1 MTAAHLAGLS
11 PDQVRRKSLISGTV
25 GAIIE
30 WYEYTVY
37 GTAAA
42 LVFGTL
48 FFPSTEPGV
57 SQIAALA
64 SFGVGFLARPV
75 GAFVSGHLGDRI
87 GRKSTLILTFLI
99 MSISTAAIGL
109 LPTYQSVGFWAP
121 VLLCILRLTQGFA
134 VGGEW
139 GGAAIIAVENAPK
152 GRRGF
157 FGAWPQIGV
166 SCGLLLGTGAV
177 TLAQAISGDQFN
189 VWGWRLPFLL
199 SVLLA
204 AVGLYIR
211 LNASESPAFL
221 AAKAQAERK
230 QEHQK
235 APIPVVFK
243 HHRKPLVIA
252 LFSRFAE
259 AGNYYLFTVFLLSY
273 VATTLKLPASYG
285 LVAVMIGSALNIAM
299 IPVFGAISDRIG
311 RKNTFFFGAAVII
324 VSAWPIFAMIQ
335 TGNPFAIIAGV
346 AIFLTLGHAAVYSVL
361 PAFYCELFPTEVRYT
376 GISVGYQTAA
386 ILLAGFTP
394 VIASALVLWS
404 GGTWPLVAI
413 IVLTTVIA
421 VTAVAAAK
429 ESKDFD
435 LDTIGKPSATTVP
448 TGSQKAP
455 IV

>member
-1 MTAAHLAGLS
+1 M
-11 PDQVRRKSLISGTV
+11 
-25 GAIIE
+25 E

-48 FFPSTEPGV
+48 FFPTDEPGV

-75 GAFVSGHLGDRI
+75 GAFVSGHLGDKI

-99 MSISTAAIGL
+99 MSGSTAAIGL
-109 LPTYQSVGFWAP
+109 LPTYDTVGVLAP

-139 GGAAIIAVENAPK
+139 GGAAIIAVENAPT

-177 TLAQAISGDQFN
+177 ALAQAVSGDAFN
-189 VWGWRLPFLL
+189 TWGWRLPFLV
-199 SVLLA
+199 SIVLA

-211 LNASESPAFL
+211 LNATESPAFL
-221 AAKAQAERK
+221 AAKVEAERK
-230 QEHQK
+230 QEAQK

-243 HHRKPLVIA
+243 HHRRPLMIA

-273 VATTLKLPASYG
+273 VATTLELPKSYG

-299 IPVFGAISDRIG
+299 IPVFGAVSDRIG
-311 RKNTFFFGAAVII
+311 RKKTFFFGATVII
-324 VSAWPIFAMIQ
+324 LSAWPIFAMIQ
-335 TGNPFAIIAGV
+335 TGQQVAIVLGV
-346 AIFLTLGHAAVYSVL
+346 AIFLALGHAAVYSVL
-361 PAFYCELFPTEVRYT
+361 PAFYCELFPTNVRYT

-394 VIASALVLWS
+394 MIASALVLWT
-404 GGTWPLVAI
+404 GGTCPLVAI
-413 IVLTTVIA
+413 IVVTTLIA
-421 VTAVAAAK
+421 AGAVAAAR
-429 ESKDFD
+429 ETKD
-435 LDTIGKPSATTVP
+435 LNLATIGEVSALDK
-448 TGSQKAP
+448 SRREMSHS
-455 IV
+455 

>member
-1 MTAAHLAGLS
+1 MT
-11 PDQVRRKSLISGTV
+11 PEMRRRSLISGTV

-75 GAFVSGHLGDRI
+75 GAFVSGHLGDRL

-99 MSISTAAIGL
+99 MSVSTAAIGL

-177 TLAQAISGDQFN
+177 AISQAISGDQFIE
-189 VWGWRLPFLL
+189 WGWRLPFLL

-221 AAKAQAERK
+221 AAKAEAERK
-230 QEHQK
+230 QEKQK

-243 HHRKPLVIA
+243 EHRKSLVIA

-324 VSAWPIFAMIQ
+324 TSAWPIFAMIQ
-335 TGNPFAIIAGV
+335 TGNPLAIIAGV

-361 PAFYCELFPTEVRYT
+361 PAFYCELFPTAVRYT

-394 VIASALVLWS
+394 VIASVLVLWS
-404 GGTWPLVAI
+404 GGTLPLVVI
-413 IVLTTVIA
+413 IVVTTLIA
-421 VTAVAAAK
+421 VAAVAAAR
-429 ESKDFD
+429 ESKDFV
-435 LDTIGKPSATTVP
+435 LDEIGKPGLIPHEVAART
-448 TGSQKAP
+448 KAS
-455 IV
+455 

>member
-1 MTAAHLAGLS
+1 MTTTHRALT
-11 PDQVRRKSLISGTV
+11 PNQVRRKSLISGTV

-48 FFPSTEPGV
+48 FFPSSEPGV

-157 FGAWPQIGV
+157 FGSWPQIGV

-177 TLAQAISGDQFN
+177 AIAQAISGDQFI

-221 AAKAQAERK
+221 AAKAEAERK
-230 QEHQK
+230 QEKQK

-243 HHRKPLVIA
+243 EHRRALVIA

-413 IVLTTVIA
+413 IVVTTLIA

-429 ESKDFD
+429 ESKDLD
-435 LDTIGKPSATTVP
+435 LDTIGKPTPRRTAAHSGV
-448 TGSQKAP
+448 K
-455 IV
+455 

>member
-1 MTAAHLAGLS
+1 MTNPHLAGLT

-64 SFGVGFLARPV
+64 SFGVGFLAGPA

-99 MSISTAAIGL
+99 MSASTAAIGL

-157 FGAWPQIGV
+157 FGSWPQIGV

-177 TLAQAISGDQFN
+177 AISQAISGDQFI
-189 VWGWRLPFLL
+189 VWGWRLPFLV
-199 SVLLA
+199 SVVLA

-221 AAKAQAERK
+221 AAKAERK
-230 QEHQK
+230 QEKQK

-243 HHRKPLVIA
+243 EHRRSLVIA

-299 IPVFGAISDRIG
+299 IPVFGAISDRVG
-311 RKNTFFFGAAVII
+311 RKNTFFFGASVII

-361 PAFYCELFPTEVRYT
+361 PA
-376 GISVGYQTAA
+376 STANCS
-386 ILLAGFTP
+386 P
-394 VIASALVLWS
+394 Q
-404 GGTWPLVAI
+404 
-413 IVLTTVIA
+413 
-421 VTAVAAAK
+421 K
-429 ESKDFD
+429 
-435 LDTIGKPSATTVP
+435 SATPASPSGTKRQP
-448 TGSQKAP
+448 SSWPGSRRSSPAP
-455 IV
+455 SSSGPAARGRWSPSSS

>member
-1 MTAAHLAGLS
+1 MTTTHRALT
-11 PDQVRRKSLISGTV
+11 PNQVRRKSLISGTV

-48 FFPSTEPGV
+48 FFPSSEPGV

-157 FGAWPQIGV
+157 FGSWPQIGV

-177 TLAQAISGDQFN
+177 AIAQAISGDQFI

-221 AAKAQAERK
+221 AAKAEAERK
-230 QEHQK
+230 QEKQK

-243 HHRKPLVIA
+243 EHRRALVIA

-335 TGNPFAIIAGV
+335 TGNPFTIIGGV

-404 GGTWPLVAI
+404 GGTWPLVVI
-413 IVLTTVIA
+413 IVVTTLIA

-429 ESKDFD
+429 ESKDLD
-435 LDTIGKPSATTVP
+435 LDTIGKPTPRRTAAHSGV
-448 TGSQKAP
+448 K
-455 IV
+455 

>member
-1 MTAAHLAGLS
+1 MPADPCAE
-11 PDQVRRKSLISGTV
+11 VRRKSLVSGTV

-48 FFPSTEPGV
+48 FFPTDEPGV

-75 GAFVSGHLGDRI
+75 GAFVSGHLGDKI

-99 MSISTAAIGL
+99 MSGSTAAIGL
-109 LPTYQSVGFWAP
+109 LPTYDTVGVLAP

-139 GGAAIIAVENAPK
+139 GGAAIIAVENAPT

-177 TLAQAISGDQFN
+177 ALAQAVSGDAFN
-189 VWGWRLPFLL
+189 TWGWRLPFLV
-199 SVLLA
+199 SIVLA

-211 LNASESPAFL
+211 LNATESPAFL
-221 AAKAQAERK
+221 AAKVEAERK
-230 QEHQK
+230 QEAQK

-243 HHRKPLVIA
+243 HHRRPLMIA

-273 VATTLKLPASYG
+273 VATTLELPKSYG

-299 IPVFGAISDRIG
+299 IPVFGAVSDRIG
-311 RKNTFFFGAAVII
+311 RKKTFFFGATVII
-324 VSAWPIFAMIQ
+324 LSAWPIFAMIQ
-335 TGNPFAIIAGV
+335 TGQQVAIVLGV
-346 AIFLTLGHAAVYSVL
+346 AIFLALGHAAVYSVL
-361 PAFYCELFPTEVRYT
+361 PAFYCELFPTNVRYT

-394 VIASALVLWS
+394 MIASALVLWT
-404 GGTWPLVAI
+404 GGTCPLVAI
-413 IVLTTVIA
+413 IVVTTLIA
-421 VTAVAAAK
+421 AGAVAAAR
-429 ESKDFD
+429 ETKD
-435 LDTIGKPSATTVP
+435 LNLATIGEVSALDK
-448 TGSQKAP
+448 SRREMSHS
-455 IV
+455 

>member
-1 MTAAHLAGLS
+1 MTTKSLS
-11 PDQVRRKSLISGTV
+11 TEEMRRKSLVSGTV

-42 LVFGTL
+42 LVFGSL
-48 FFPSTEPGV
+48 FFPASEPGV

-99 MSISTAAIGL
+99 MSISTAAIGM
-109 LPTYQSVGFWAP
+109 LPTYAQVGMWAP
-121 VLLCILRLTQGFA
+121 ILLCVLRLTQGFA

-157 FGAWPQIGV
+157 FGSWPQIGV

-177 TLAQAISGDQFN
+177 ALSQAISGDNFET
-189 VWGWRLPFLL
+189 WGWRLPFLL
-199 SVLLA
+199 SIVLA
-204 AVGLYIR
+204 TVGLYIR
-211 LNASESPAFL
+211 LNATESPAFL
-221 AAKAQAERK
+221 AAKAEMERK
-230 QEHQK
+230 QEAQK

-243 HHRKPLVIA
+243 EHRKPLMIA

-273 VATTLKLPASYG
+273 VATTLELPRHYG
-285 LVAVMIGSALNIAM
+285 LLAVMIGSALNISL
-299 IPVFGAISDRIG
+299 IPVFGSISDRIG
-311 RKNTFFFGAAVII
+311 RKKTFFFGATVII
-324 VSAWPIFAMIQ
+324 LSAWPIFEMIK
-335 TGNPFAIIAGV
+335 TGNVLMIIIGV
-346 AIFLTLGHAAVYSVL
+346 AIFLSLGHAAVYSVL
-361 PAFYCELFPTEVRYT
+361 PAFYCELFPTQVRYT

-394 VIASALVLWS
+394 MIASALVLWS
-404 GGTWPLVAI
+404 GGTWPLVV
-413 IVLTTVIA
+413 IVV
-421 VTAVAAAK
+421 VTDRKSV
-429 ESKDFD
+429 
-435 LDTIGKPSATTVP
+435 G
-448 TGSQKAP
+448 
-455 IV
+455 